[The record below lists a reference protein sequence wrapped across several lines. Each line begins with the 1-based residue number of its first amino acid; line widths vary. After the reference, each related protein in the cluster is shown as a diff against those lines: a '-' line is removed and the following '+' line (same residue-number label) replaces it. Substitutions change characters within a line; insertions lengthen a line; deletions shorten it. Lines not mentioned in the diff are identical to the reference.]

1 MKSKSSID
9 YKHIFNMIILI
20 ILNIVF
26 FYLMIIDGNIVF
38 IIGFILFFIFTFGL
52 LPAFYLYT
60 DYELSER
67 KIIIT
72 TISNHISIPYEEI
85 LYYEISNKISGSPAF
100 SDNGILIYYGKEES
114 FKYIYISPLNIDI
127 FLKELNKKLYE
138 KENVN
143 ETFFSTETEQ
153 VNFTHKK

>member
-9 YKHIFNMIILI
+9 YKHIFNMIMLI

-26 FYLMIIDGNIVF
+26 FYLMIIDGNTVF

-60 DYELSER
+60 DYELSESE
-67 KIIIT
+67 IIIT

>member
-9 YKHIFNMIILI
+9 YKHIFTMIMLL

-26 FYLMIIDGNIVF
+26 FYFMIIDGNTLF
-38 IIGFILFFIFTFGL
+38 IIGFILFFILTFGL

-60 DYELSER
+60 EYELSESEI
-67 KIIIT
+67 KIT
-72 TISNHISIPYEEI
+72 TISNHISIPYEKI

-100 SDNGILIYYGKEES
+100 SDSGILIYHGKEEN

-143 ETFFSTETEQ
+143 ETLHSTETEQ
-153 VNFTHKK
+153 FKFTLK

>member
-26 FYLMIIDGNIVF
+26 FYLMIIDGNTVF

-60 DYELSER
+60 DYELSESE
-67 KIIIT
+67 IIIT

-153 VNFTHKK
+153 VNFTYKK

>member
-60 DYELSER
+60 DYELSESE
-67 KIIIT
+67 IIIT

>member
-9 YKHIFNMIILI
+9 YKHIFNMIMLI
-20 ILNIVF
+20 ILNIVL
-26 FYLMIIDGNIVF
+26 FYLMIIDGNTVF

-60 DYELSER
+60 DYELSESE
-67 KIIIT
+67 IIIT

>member
-9 YKHIFNMIILI
+9 YKHIFNMIMLI

-26 FYLMIIDGNIVF
+26 FYLMIIDGNTVF

-60 DYELSER
+60 DYELSESE
-67 KIIIT
+67 IIIT

-127 FLKELNKKLYE
+127 FLKGLNKKLYE

>member
-9 YKHIFNMIILI
+9 YKHIFNMIMLI
-20 ILNIVF
+20 ILNIVL
-26 FYLMIIDGNIVF
+26 FYLMIIDGNTVF

-72 TISNHISIPYEEI
+72 TISNHIQYHT
-85 LYYEISNKISGSPAF
+85 K
-100 SDNGILIYYGKEES
+100 
-114 FKYIYISPLNIDI
+114 KYFTMKFQIKFRGVPLFRI
-127 FLKELNKKLYE
+127 
-138 KENVN
+138 
-143 ETFFSTETEQ
+143 TE
-153 VNFTHKK
+153 F

>member
-9 YKHIFNMIILI
+9 YKHIFNMIMLI

-26 FYLMIIDGNIVF
+26 FYLVIIDGNTVF

-60 DYELSER
+60 DYELSESE
-67 KIIIT
+67 IIIT

>member
-9 YKHIFNMIILI
+9 YKHIFNMIMLI
-20 ILNIVF
+20 ILNIVL
-26 FYLMIIDGNIVF
+26 FYLMIIDGNTVF

-60 DYELSER
+60 NYELSESE
-67 KIIIT
+67 IIIT

>member
-9 YKHIFNMIILI
+9 YKHIFNMIMLI
-20 ILNIVF
+20 ILNIVL
-26 FYLMIIDGNIVF
+26 FYLMIIDGNTVF

-60 DYELSER
+60 DYELSESE
-67 KIIIT
+67 IIIT

-143 ETFFSTETEQ
+143 KTFFSTETEQ

>member
-9 YKHIFNMIILI
+9 YKHIFNMIMLI

-60 DYELSER
+60 DYELSESE
-67 KIIIT
+67 IIIT

>member
-26 FYLMIIDGNIVF
+26 FYLMIIDGNTVF

-60 DYELSER
+60 DYELSESE
-67 KIIIT
+67 IIIT